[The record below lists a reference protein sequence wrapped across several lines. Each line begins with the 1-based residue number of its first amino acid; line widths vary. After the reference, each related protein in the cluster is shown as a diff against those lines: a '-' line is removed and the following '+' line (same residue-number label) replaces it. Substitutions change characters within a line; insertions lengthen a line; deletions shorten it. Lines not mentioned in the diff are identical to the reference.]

1 MSKIV
6 FLDVDGTLIDYE
18 TKLPDSAR
26 KAVDQAR
33 ANGHK
38 VYICTGCSKDEILQR
53 NLCELDGMILGNGTY
68 VEDHNHVIMHQ
79 AMPLEEVKKVVHWC
93 QERKLAFYLE
103 TNSGVYCNEQMIK
116 DGPAVMI
123 KYGQGKGANLEN
135 AIEKAKS
142 FIDSFTL
149 IHGDEFYR
157 EDVNKIDF
165 IIRDYQ
171 DHLDAITAFPHL
183 AHNTWGGKGELALF
197 SDLGPTG
204 INKKHAIEVLL
215 DYLKLGKEDT
225 ISFGD
230 AKVDCTWFPAVLD
243 LVIVDI
249 KSIILVFPLRDQL
262 AGVVGRTIVHDHP
275 LKILTGLFT
284 KGLIQ
289 SWQNIS
295 AIICR
300 CKNCKIRHITVS
312 FSVLAKHHRFAS
324 SLSPDYRDYGGRKK
338 EYPI

>member
-68 VEDHNHVIMHQ
+68 VE
-79 AMPLEEVKKVVHWC
+79 
-93 QERKLAFYLE
+93 
-103 TNSGVYCNEQMIK
+103 TNSGVYCNEQMII
-116 DGPAVMI
+116 DGPEVMI
-123 KYGQGKGANLEN
+123 KYGQGKGADLTN

-215 DYLKLGKEDT
+215 DYLKLDKEDT

-230 AKVDCTWFPAVLD
+230 AKVDLSMFECCGFNVAMGNGGPE
-243 LVIVDI
+243 I
-249 KSIILVFPLRDQL
+249 KEAADYITDDVNDDGLYNAFKY
-262 AGVVGRTIVHDHP
+262 
-275 LKILTGLFT
+275 LK
-284 KGLIQ
+284 LI
-289 SWQNIS
+289 
-295 AIICR
+295 
-300 CKNCKIRHITVS
+300 
-312 FSVLAKHHRFAS
+312 
-324 SLSPDYRDYGGRKK
+324 
-338 EYPI
+338 

>member
-1 MSKIV
+1 MGKIV

-26 KAVDQAR
+26 KAVDMAR

-68 VEDHNHVIMHQ
+68 VEDHDQVIMHH
-79 AMPLEEVKKVVHWC
+79 AMPLEEVKRVVKWC
-93 QERKLAFYLE
+93 RDRDLAFYLE
-103 TNSGVYCNEQMIK
+103 TNSGVYCNERMK
-116 DGPAVMI
+116 VDGPATMI
-123 KYGQGKGANLEN
+123 KYGQGKGADLS
-135 AIEKAKS
+135 KATSQAQS
-142 FIDSFTL
+142 FLDTFTV

-171 DHLDAITAFPHL
+171 DHLDAIKAFPHL

-204 INKKHAIEVLL
+204 ISKKYAIEVLL
-215 DYLKLGKEDT
+215 EYLKADKKDT

-230 AKVDCTWFPAVLD
+230 AKVDLSMFECCGYNVAMKNGGKE
-243 LVIVDI
+243 I
-249 KSIILVFPLRDQL
+249 KEAANYITDDVNEDGLYNAFKY
-262 AGVVGRTIVHDHP
+262 
-275 LKILTGLFT
+275 LK
-284 KGLIQ
+284 LI
-289 SWQNIS
+289 
-295 AIICR
+295 
-300 CKNCKIRHITVS
+300 
-312 FSVLAKHHRFAS
+312 
-324 SLSPDYRDYGGRKK
+324 
-338 EYPI
+338 

>member
-1 MSKIV
+1 MVIHHCISHGVLFDQRTPAFCEAILQIITYVYDILIPTEFISAQSDLVECNLLRSKL
-6 FLDVDGTLIDYE
+6 FSGPLCHG
-18 TKLPDSAR
+18 KLPKNRDLIGLAHIRIQVIFVSIQVGGIDITVFVDARRSSLQITSVRISAR
-26 KAVDQAR
+26 CAYADEGRIVLNLLAPQQHFL
-33 ANGHK
+33 NGVCSQVVIRIHHK
-38 VYICTGCSKDEILQR
+38 EKIAICL
-53 NLCELDGMILGNGTY
+53 
-68 VEDHNHVIMHQ
+68 
-79 AMPLEEVKKVVHWC
+79 
-93 QERKLAFYLE
+93 
-103 TNSGVYCNEQMIK
+103 
-116 DGPAVMI
+116 
-123 KYGQGKGANLEN
+123 
-135 AIEKAKS
+135 
-142 FIDSFTL
+142 
-149 IHGDEFYR
+149 
-157 EDVNKIDF
+157 
-165 IIRDYQ
+165 
-171 DHLDAITAFPHL
+171 
-183 AHNTWGGKGELALF
+183 
-197 SDLGPTG
+197 
-204 INKKHAIEVLL
+204 
-215 DYLKLGKEDT
+215 
-225 ISFGD
+225 GD

>member
-18 TKLPDSAR
+18 TKLPDSAK

-68 VEDHNHVIMHQ
+68 VEDHDHVVMHQ

-93 QERKLAFYLE
+93 QERNLAFYLE
-103 TNSGVYCNEQMIK
+103 TNSGVYCNDQMIK

-123 KYGQGKGANLEN
+123 KYGQGKGADLSN
-135 AIEKAKS
+135 ATEKAKS

-149 IHGDEFYR
+149 IHGNEFYR

-215 DYLKLGKEDT
+215 DYLKVDKEDT

-230 AKVDCTWFPAVLD
+230 AKVDLSMFECCGFNVAMGNGGPE
-243 LVIVDI
+243 I
-249 KSIILVFPLRDQL
+249 KDAADYITNDVNEDGLYNAFKY
-262 AGVVGRTIVHDHP
+262 
-275 LKILTGLFT
+275 LK
-284 KGLIQ
+284 LI
-289 SWQNIS
+289 
-295 AIICR
+295 
-300 CKNCKIRHITVS
+300 
-312 FSVLAKHHRFAS
+312 
-324 SLSPDYRDYGGRKK
+324 
-338 EYPI
+338 

>member
-26 KAVDQAR
+26 KAVDLAR

-68 VEDHNHVIMHQ
+68 VEDHDHVIMHQ

-93 QERKLAFYLE
+93 KERKLAFYLE

-123 KYGQGKGANLEN
+123 KYGQGKGADLSN
-135 AIEKAKS
+135 ATEKAKS

-157 EDVNKIDF
+157 EDVNKIERICNCN
-165 IIRDYQ
+165 IIKR
-171 DHLDAITAFPHL
+171 L
-183 AHNTWGGKGELALF
+183 
-197 SDLGPTG
+197 
-204 INKKHAIEVLL
+204 
-215 DYLKLGKEDT
+215 
-225 ISFGD
+225 
-230 AKVDCTWFPAVLD
+230 
-243 LVIVDI
+243 
-249 KSIILVFPLRDQL
+249 
-262 AGVVGRTIVHDHP
+262 
-275 LKILTGLFT
+275 
-284 KGLIQ
+284 
-289 SWQNIS
+289 
-295 AIICR
+295 
-300 CKNCKIRHITVS
+300 
-312 FSVLAKHHRFAS
+312 
-324 SLSPDYRDYGGRKK
+324 
-338 EYPI
+338 

>member
-53 NLCELDGMILGNGTY
+53 NLCDLDGMILGNGTY
-68 VEDHNHVIMHQ
+68 VEDHAHVIMHQ

-93 QERKLAFYLE
+93 KERKLAFYLE
-103 TNSGVYCNEQMIK
+103 TNSGVYCNDQMIK

-135 AIEKAKS
+135 AKEKAQS

-149 IHGDEFYR
+149 IHDDEFYR

-171 DHLDAITAFPHL
+171 DHLDAIRDFPHL

-204 INKKHAIEVLL
+204 INKKHAI
-215 DYLKLGKEDT
+215 
-225 ISFGD
+225 
-230 AKVDCTWFPAVLD
+230 
-243 LVIVDI
+243 
-249 KSIILVFPLRDQL
+249 
-262 AGVVGRTIVHDHP
+262 
-275 LKILTGLFT
+275 
-284 KGLIQ
+284 
-289 SWQNIS
+289 
-295 AIICR
+295 
-300 CKNCKIRHITVS
+300 
-312 FSVLAKHHRFAS
+312 
-324 SLSPDYRDYGGRKK
+324 
-338 EYPI
+338 

>member
-68 VEDHNHVIMHQ
+68 VEDHDHVIMHQ
-79 AMPLEEVKKVVHWC
+79 ALPLEEVKKIVHWC

-116 DGPAVMI
+116 DGPEVMI

-171 DHLDAITAFPHL
+171 DHLDSIKEFPDL
-183 AHNTWGGKGELALF
+183 KPGTWGGAGEIALF
-197 SDLGPTG
+197 GDLGVKG
-204 INKKHAIEVLL
+204 IDKAHAIDDVLNL
-215 DYLKLGKEDT
+215 
-225 ISFGD
+225 
-230 AKVDCTWFPAVLD
+230 C
-243 LVIVDI
+243 
-249 KSIILVFPLRDQL
+249 
-262 AGVVGRTIVHDHP
+262 
-275 LKILTGLFT
+275 
-284 KGLIQ
+284 
-289 SWQNIS
+289 
-295 AIICR
+295 
-300 CKNCKIRHITVS
+300 
-312 FSVLAKHHRFAS
+312 
-324 SLSPDYRDYGGRKK
+324 
-338 EYPI
+338 

>member
-1 MSKIV
+1 MFNA
-6 FLDVDGTLIDYE
+6 FLRRCNEPELLDRLSLFEGFVNRADHVEGLFRQLIAFAVNNHLEATDRFLE
-18 TKLPDSAR
+18 RNVLTGRAR
-26 KAVDQAR
+26 KHF
-33 ANGHK
+33 GH
-38 VYICTGCSKDEILQR
+38 VEGLGQEALDLTSTRHG
-53 NLCELDGMILGNGTY
+53 ELVFRRQFVHTENC
-68 VEDHNHVIMHQ
+68 HVIMHQ

-93 QERKLAFYLE
+93 KERKLAFYLE

-123 KYGQGKGANLEN
+123 KYGQGKGADLSN
-135 AIEKAKS
+135 ATEKAKS

-230 AKVDCTWFPAVLD
+230 AKVDLSMFECCGFNVAMGNGGKE
-243 LVIVDI
+243 I
-249 KSIILVFPLRDQL
+249 KEAADYITDDVNEDGLYNAFKY
-262 AGVVGRTIVHDHP
+262 
-275 LKILTGLFT
+275 LK
-284 KGLIQ
+284 LI
-289 SWQNIS
+289 
-295 AIICR
+295 
-300 CKNCKIRHITVS
+300 
-312 FSVLAKHHRFAS
+312 
-324 SLSPDYRDYGGRKK
+324 
-338 EYPI
+338 